1 MALGDARLPDVVS
14 RVPNA
19 DPDEAVGCES
29 ARLVADA
36 VLYEGYLLYP
46 YRMSSEKNRVRWQFG
61 VLAPRDWIES
71 RGPVRDS
78 VAGSADTWRQRTECL
93 VEAGASA
100 RLRVRLR
107 FLQLQHRSVQRRGAD
122 GEFVEAGELELD
134 GQRHLTFDEAV
145 PQEFDVA
152 VRLDDPE
159 HTELITVPGGEDTE
173 PLGPGGWC
181 APGGRW
187 RRACGWRSP
196 TRLRRSPCDGCGWT
210 SRTP

>member
-1 MALGDARLPDVVS
+1 MAPGHARLPDVVS
-14 RVPNA
+14 RAADA
-19 DPDEAVGCES
+19 DPNGSVGCES

-61 VLAPRDWIES
+61 VLAPRDWIEA
-71 RGPVRDS
+71 RGPVKES

-93 VEAGASA
+93 LEARMSA

-107 FLQLQHRSVQRRGAD
+107 FLQLQHRSVRRRGAD
-122 GEFVEAGELELD
+122 GEFVEVGELEVD

-152 VRLDDPE
+152 VQLDE
-159 HTELITVPGGEDTE
+159 RTGG
-173 PLGPGGWC
+173 
-181 APGGRW
+181 
-187 RRACGWRSP
+187 S
-196 TRLRRSPCDGCGWT
+196 
-210 SRTP
+210 TPS